1 MKRIAG
7 ITVMAFFMAIA
18 LLSCKK
24 NDTSSNS
31 NTLQTSAVVT
41 QGTWKI
47 TLYNDSGTDE
57 TANYTGY
64 TFSFIS
70 GGSAS
75 AIFGSVVTNG
85 TWNSYNDDSQNK
97 LYLNFGGTA
106 PLAKLKVDWHII
118 EKTTLKIRLEDV
130 SGGGGGTD
138 YLTFERL

>member
-1 MKRIAG
+1 
-7 ITVMAFFMAIA
+7 MATA

-24 NDTSSNS
+24 NDSTSNS

-47 TLYNDSGTDE
+47 TLYNDSGSDE

-85 TWNSYNDDSQNK
+85 RYMEFLQ
-97 LYLNFGGTA
+97 
-106 PLAKLKVDWHII
+106 
-118 EKTTLKIRLEDV
+118 
-130 SGGGGGTD
+130 
-138 YLTFERL
+138 